1 MEIPVMAYFA
11 ELENSTVIRVISVD
25 NVNLLNS
32 FGVEEENIGIKYC
45 QDIFGNGT
53 FWVQTSYNTYANEH
67 KDGKEPF
74 RKNYA
79 GIGYVYDVIKDAFIP
94 PKPESK
100 YYVLD
105 EDRCI
110 WVDNT
115 PKLETMEIGVARV

>member
-1 MEIPVMAYFA
+1 MAYFA

-45 QDIFGNGT
+45 QNIFGKDT

-67 KDGKEPF
+67 KENKTSF

-79 GIGYVYDVIKDAFIP
+79 GIGYTYDVGRDAFIP
-94 PKPESK
+94 PKPENNH
-100 YYVLD
+100 YILD
-105 EDRCI
+105 EDKCI

>member
-1 MEIPVMAYFA
+1 MAYFA

-94 PKPESK
+94 PKPENE

-105 EDRCI
+105 EDKCI